1 MTLAQL
7 LEHLERELP
16 YDYLCGGAAET
27 LSRALAGEHPDPLA
41 GEVIALIAKAAERV
55 DADAPIERAA
65 AVTALGPIRL
75 KYMAD
80 DAPVEGFRF
89 IERTILGIDAAFDA
103 EALAAK
109 RKGG

>member
-7 LEHLERELP
+7 LHYLERELP
-16 YDYLCGGAAET
+16 YDYLCGDVSET
-27 LSRALAGEHPDPLA
+27 LRRARAGDHPDPLA
-41 GEVIALIAKAAERV
+41 GEVIALIAGAAERPE
-55 DADAPIERAA
+55 ADALVERAA

-75 KYMAD
+75 RYMAD

-109 RKGG
+109 RGEG

>member
-7 LEHLERELP
+7 LQFLDQNLP
-16 YDYLCGGAAET
+16 YDYLVGEAEET
-27 LSRALAGEHPDPLA
+27 VARALAGEHPDALI
-41 GEVIALIAKAAERV
+41 GEVIALIARAAERPEAEAV
-55 DADAPIERAA
+55 IERAA

-89 IERTILGIDAAFDA
+89 IERTILGIDEAFDA
-103 EALAAK
+103 EALEAK
-109 RKGG
+109 RGER